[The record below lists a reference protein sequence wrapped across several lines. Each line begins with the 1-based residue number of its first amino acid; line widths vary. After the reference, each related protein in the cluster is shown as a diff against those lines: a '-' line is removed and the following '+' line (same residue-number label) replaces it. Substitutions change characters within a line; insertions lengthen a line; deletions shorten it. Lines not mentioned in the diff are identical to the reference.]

1 MGTLMADNDITAK
14 ILESLQEVAPEV
26 DTRAL
31 DPAISIRDQFDIDS
45 VDFLNFVLTLEKKM
59 GTRIPEVDYP
69 KLASVNGCLAYLKAS
84 PAR

>member
-1 MGTLMADNDITAK
+1 MVENDIAAK
-14 ILESLQEVAPEV
+14 VLESLQEVAPEV

-31 DPAISIRDQFDIDS
+31 DPAVSLRDQFDIDS

-69 KLASVNGCLAYLKAS
+69 KLSSLNGCLAYLET
-84 PAR
+84 PPPR

>member
-1 MGTLMADNDITAK
+1 MVENEIAAK
-14 ILESLQEVAPEV
+14 VLESLQEVAPEV

-31 DPAISIRDQFDIDS
+31 DPAVSLRDQFDIDS

-69 KLASVNGCLAYLKAS
+69 KLSSLNGCLAYLETS
-84 PAR
+84 RSR